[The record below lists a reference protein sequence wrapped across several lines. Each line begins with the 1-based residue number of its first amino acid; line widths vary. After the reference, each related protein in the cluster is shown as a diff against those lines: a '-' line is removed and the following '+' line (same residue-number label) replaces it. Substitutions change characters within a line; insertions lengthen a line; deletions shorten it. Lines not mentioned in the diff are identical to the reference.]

1 MIILHAIREADSE
14 HEVYELLSAY
24 SQAVSVDGAGH
35 EAPSRASS
43 ARITDVVAVARHIQ
57 TLVAALQEAS
67 RRLDDRA
74 RLLIKEVLHVF
85 CAALDKLE
93 LLGEAPRA
101 RAARLEVRRPL
112 TRKS

>member
-14 HEVYELLSAY
+14 HEVYALLSAY
-24 SQAVSVDGAGH
+24 SEAVSDSTH
-35 EAPSRASS
+35 PKSS
-43 ARITDVVAVARHIQ
+43 APVNIVRVADVDAVARQIEI
-57 TLVAALQEAS
+57 LVAALQEAS

-93 LLGEAPRA
+93 LLGEVPRSLA
-101 RAARLEVRRPL
+101 R
-112 TRKS
+112 